1 MGFHFL
7 PFHVWSTSIS
17 SRVKGTRSLPQ
28 TLLSEICSSVAQ
40 VAAVVPRGWWR
51 PWGEQ
56 GSLTNGEEEA
66 GGQPWMTRRL
76 AFQGRGTDEL
86 LTEAPMGACD
96 PSPPRSSVSRGT
108 PAVVTSPPS
117 CRVGG
122 RSGDV
127 HAGPLTWLTA
137 SAAGAVIADSG
148 PHHQHRHLQPVSDDA
163 GTPGDQDRASELVQ
177 QPHLVGRGAEAGGG

>member
-17 SRVKGTRSLPQ
+17 SRVKGTCSLPQ

-40 VAAVVPRGWWR
+40 VAAVAPRGWWR

-76 AFQGRGTDEL
+76 AFRGRGTDEL
-86 LTEAPMGACD
+86 LTDAPMGACD

-122 RSGDV
+122 RS
-127 HAGPLTWLTA
+127 
-137 SAAGAVIADSG
+137 
-148 PHHQHRHLQPVSDDA
+148 
-163 GTPGDQDRASELVQ
+163 
-177 QPHLVGRGAEAGGG
+177 

>member
-1 MGFHFL
+1 
-7 PFHVWSTSIS
+7 
-17 SRVKGTRSLPQ
+17 
-28 TLLSEICSSVAQ
+28 
-40 VAAVVPRGWWR
+40 
-51 PWGEQ
+51 
-56 GSLTNGEEEA
+56 
-66 GGQPWMTRRL
+66 
-76 AFQGRGTDEL
+76 
-86 LTEAPMGACD
+86 MGACD

-108 PAVVTSPPS
+108 PAMVTSPPS

-127 HAGPLTWLTA
+127 RASPLTWLTA

-163 GTPGDQDRASELVQ
+163 GTPEDQDRASELVQ